1 METSL
6 INVYAIGDVVGGAML
21 AHKAMAEGRC
31 AVKNAMGGEKRMD
44 YKAIPR
50 CIWTSPEVAAVG
62 LTEQEA
68 KERYGDVKVS
78 SFPFTANGKAKIL
91 GETQGF
97 VKIIAESHYGE
108 ILGVHL
114 FGPHA
119 TEMIAESVLGM
130 QMEASFHCLNETI
143 HPHPTLSEALLEAS
157 LGLEGK
163 ALHI

>member
-1 METSL
+1 
-6 INVYAIGDVVGGAML
+6 ML

-31 AVKNAMGGEKRMD
+31 AAKNAMGLEKRMD

-62 LTEQEA
+62 LTEREA
-68 KERYGDVKVS
+68 KEQYDDVKIS

-97 VKIIAESHYGE
+97 VKIISESHHGE
-108 ILGVHL
+108 ILGVHIL
-114 FGPHA
+114 GPHA

-130 QMEASFHCLNETI
+130 QMEANVHCFNETI
-143 HPHPTLSEALLEAS
+143 HPHPTLSEAVLEAS

-163 ALHI
+163 TLHI

>member
-1 METSL
+1 
-6 INVYAIGDVVGGAML
+6 ML

-31 AVKNAMGGEKRMD
+31 AARNAMGREKRMD

-62 LTEQEA
+62 LPEWEA

-91 GETQGF
+91 GETEGF
-97 VKIIAESHYGE
+97 VKIMESRYGK

-114 FGPHA
+114 LTSHA
-119 TEMIAESVLGM
+119 TEMIMNPSWYN
-130 QMEASFHCLNETI
+130 EATFIASRNDSSSSHIIRSF
-143 HPHPTLSEALLEAS
+143 
-157 LGLEGK
+157 
-163 ALHI
+163 